1 MEDKVLIEMDIA
13 DAIMEKPY
21 SFYIG
26 ERHFFMYQPTL
37 GHLYMIQPILQGMGM
52 SEALLSINP
61 YAEALRVCTAER
73 ERACRIVAYLTINKK
88 IRIFKD
94 SYVQER
100 MQFFMDNLELEELA
114 QLLILALTYDKTQE
128 FIKYL
133 GLDREQRDKERV
145 MKAKED
151 KGNTFTFGGKSTY
164 GTLISIAC
172 QQLGLTPNQVV
183 WEISYV
189 NLKMMLA
196 DNITSVHLTDEEKKK
211 CPVSS
216 DRTYLSGDDASNME
230 KIKALFND

>member
-37 GHLYMIQPILQGMGM
+37 GHLYMIQPILSGMGM
-52 SEALLSINP
+52 SEALMSVNP
-61 YAEALRVCTAER
+61 YAEALRLCTSEKER
-73 ERACRIVAYLTINKK
+73 VCRILAYLTINNK
-88 IRIFKD
+88 RIFKD
-94 SYVQER
+94 EYVKER
-100 MQFFMDNLELEELA
+100 ITYFLDNLELEDMA
-114 QLLILALTYDKTQE
+114 QLFILAMTYDKTQE

-145 MKAKED
+145 MRAKED

-164 GTLISIAC
+164 GTLISVAC
-172 QQLGLTPNQVV
+172 QQLGLTPKQVV

-196 DNITSVHLTDEEKKK
+196 DNIISVYLTDEEKKR
-211 CPVSS
+211 CHVSS
-216 DRTYLSGDDASNME
+216 DRTFINGDDASNID
-230 KIKALFND
+230 KIKAMFND

>member
-37 GHLYMIQPILQGMGM
+37 GHLYMIQPILQGMGISDMLM
-52 SEALLSINP
+52 SVNP
-61 YAEALRVCTAER
+61 YAEALRLCTSEKER
-73 ERACRIVAYLTINKK
+73 VCRILAYLTTNKK
-88 IRIFKD
+88 SRIFKD
-94 SYVQER
+94 AYVQER

-164 GTLISIAC
+164 GTLISVAC